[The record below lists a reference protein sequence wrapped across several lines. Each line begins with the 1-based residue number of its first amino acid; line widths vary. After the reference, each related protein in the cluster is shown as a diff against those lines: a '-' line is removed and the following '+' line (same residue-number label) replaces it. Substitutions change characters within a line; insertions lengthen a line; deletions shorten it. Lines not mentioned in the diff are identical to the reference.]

1 MPIVMGVLLVW
12 LFFFF
17 CLFKGFF
24 LCLYKGLIVSK
35 GQLCLLLSL
44 LKISLQSVR
53 RKKMKKKFNSW
64 LTLELESQSL
74 VLFKSV
80 LYFLSLWASHSS
92 LPLHSCS
99 CPTPVG
105 SWSEPSLCVLF
116 GIAICSIIVTYHIYT
131 FFKDTYSSVVII

>member
-1 MPIVMGVLLVW
+1 MA
-12 LFFFF
+12 FFF

-80 LYFLSLWASHSS
+80 LFFLSPWASHSS

-105 SWSEPSLCVLF
+105 SWSEPRLWVLF
-116 GIAICSIIVTYHIYT
+116 GIAICSIIECHIPYL
-131 FFKDTYSSVVII
+131 YIL